1 MGNRTKKSFFS
12 KRVVY
17 RGRVVKDKFIEFEN
31 KIFSAPYKWL
41 VKKGYIVARKLYL
54 TMDDLYQDILDEY
67 RGNPNWAG
75 DD

>member
-1 MGNRTKKSFFS
+1 MGNRTEKSFFS

-17 RGRVVKDKFIEFEN
+17 RGRMIERFKEIEN
-31 KIFSAPYKWL
+31 RIFSAPYKWL
-41 VKKGYIVARKLYL
+41 VRKGYIVARKLYL

>member
-1 MGNRTKKSFFS
+1 MGNRTEKSFFS

-17 RGRVVKDKFIEFEN
+17 RGRMIERFKEIEN
-31 KIFSAPYKWL
+31 RIFSAPYKWL